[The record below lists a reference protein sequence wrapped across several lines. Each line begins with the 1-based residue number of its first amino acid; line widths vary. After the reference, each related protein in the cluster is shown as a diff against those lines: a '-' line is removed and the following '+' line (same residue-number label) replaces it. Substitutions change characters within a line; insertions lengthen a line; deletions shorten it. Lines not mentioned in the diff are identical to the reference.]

1 MGTHSHLQYYA
12 HTTNTSP
19 SSSQASPAQSVTLPS
34 SALVP
39 SLWRK
44 FLALARHMSKLTTHR
59 YSFVAMLLTCCL
71 AGIGLFAFIGAIM
84 DIFFAGGMIAIA
96 VLNRSARFGCPEGTG
111 TTCRMFVATFAVAI
125 IAVLAYLVNS
135 LAKRHEF
142 SLTFPFD

>member
-1 MGTHSHLQYYA
+1 LFSTFLYFVAFCCSVIIVGATGWFI
-12 HTTNTSP
+12 
-19 SSSQASPAQSVTLPS
+19 ASFAG
-34 SALVP
+34 
-39 SLWRK
+39 
-44 FLALARHMSKLTTHR
+44 SKR
-59 YSFVAMLLTCCL
+59 DFAIIGIGAISMAYSFVAMLLTCCL

-135 LAKRHEF
+135 GISFVMYRRGRTSTVRSPRH
-142 SLTFPFD
+142 SKY